1 MQLRTFLVGSLLM
14 ATTTQS
20 QIEQSQIEQSQIEQS
35 QIDGLQSNNLKSS
48 KTEPL
53 EHFYVTCK
61 GENVAE
67 GVILPS
73 GAFALSWL
81 GKAHSHGTYPD
92 LDVFRNIQSQMSGR
106 EIVATPTPMGQ
117 TFYLQRNEDWNGISG
132 TGKVAVG
139 YEFDRI
145 TVLQWLGEKGST
157 FWYESVEQV
166 EWVHGHEGRTVIVR
180 VKA

>member
-1 MQLRTFLVGSLLM
+1 M
-14 ATTTQS
+14 ATTVQS
-20 QIEQSQIEQSQIEQS
+20 QSDKLQNSEAQSPEI
-35 QIDGLQSNNLKSS
+35 K
-48 KTEPL
+48 PL
-53 EHFYVTCK
+53 EHFYVMSEGK
-61 GENVAE
+61 RAAE

-73 GAFALSWL
+73 GAFALSWV
-81 GKAHSHGTYPD
+81 GKNHSHGTYPT
-92 LDVFRNIQSQMSGR
+92 LDTFRNIQAQMSGR
-106 EIVATPTPMGQ
+106 EIVAAPAPTGK

-157 FWYESVEQV
+157 FWYESVAQV
-166 EWVHGHEGRTVIVR
+166 EWVHGHGGRTVVVR